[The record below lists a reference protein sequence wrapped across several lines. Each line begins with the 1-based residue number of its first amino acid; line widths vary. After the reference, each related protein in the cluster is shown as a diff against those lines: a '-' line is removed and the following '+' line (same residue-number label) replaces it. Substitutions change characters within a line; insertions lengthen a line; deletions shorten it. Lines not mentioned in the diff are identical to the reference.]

1 MPELLSA
8 RAALGADEEWVVARL
23 AGARKAPADLVMR
36 ARIIALSWDGLRVAA
51 IAGELG
57 CHAKTV
63 RWWLHRFND
72 LGLEGLEGRPITGRP
87 RRLTERERSRV
98 IAPVKQVPP
107 GRPARQANGEPVPVD
122 EAGPPEWT
130 LDAPAEEARRLGIEV
145 GRSQVRRI
153 LLTEGVR
160 WRHTRST
167 CRRRGGGF
175 SARPHPPGSPSPTPT
190 RSPRPPESQPL
201 SSMPAPGRG
210 YGVGPLHQPDNYDA
224 AMST

>member
-1 MPELLSA
+1 MI
-8 RAALGADEEWVVARL
+8 ARL

-72 LGLEGLEGRPITGRP
+72 LGLEGLEDRPITGRP
-87 RRLTERERSRV
+87 RRLTELERSR
-98 IAPVKQVPP
+98 ITALVKQVPP
-107 GRPARQANGEPVPVD
+107 GRPARQADGELVPAD

-130 LDAPAEEARRLGIEV
+130 LDALATEARRLGIEV

-153 LLTEGVR
+153 LLVEGAR
-160 WRHTRST
+160 WRRTRSRT
-167 CRRRGGGF
+167 RSKDRDFEGKERG
-175 SARPHPPGSPSPTPT
+175 SSASTPARPTARRSCAPT
-190 RSPRPPESQPL
+190 
-201 SSMPAPGRG
+201 SSGR
-210 YGVGPLHQPDNYDA
+210 
-224 AMST
+224 